1 MAAVTVWHLMADDS
15 PSAIEFKQILVRLS
29 GRQMKRSRSATAP
42 ALLTWLCSLLAMLD
56 TLEHIDVGAMKKLMA
71 KIKLPLPII
80 STA

>member
-1 MAAVTVWHLMADDS
+1 MAGDS

-29 GRQMKRSRSATAP
+29 GRQVKRSWPATAP
-42 ALLTWLCSLLAMLD
+42 ALLAGLWSLLAMLD
-56 TLEHIDVGAMKKLMA
+56 MLEHIDVGAMKKLMA